1 MPGLKAAEIDGRLE
15 ESDIDKVLVMCV
27 NDAAVMQAW
36 KKDQGLLQSEYI
48 EFIADKDADVT
59 NACGLKLTGKD
70 ATFHDGTPIAQFD
83 GPNNALGMNSNR
95 CKRTAIYVDNG
106 VVKAMGVSAGPGP
119 AGEKDPAGDDFPE
132 ASCIEAMLEKIKAL

>member
-70 ATFHDGTPIAQFD
+70 ATFHDGTPIGQFD

-95 CKRTAIYVDNG
+95 CKRTAIYVDGG
-106 VVKAMGVSAGPGP
+106 VVKAMGISAGPGP

>member
-70 ATFHDGTPIAQFD
+70 ATFHDGTPIA
-83 GPNNALGMNSNR
+83 
-95 CKRTAIYVDNG
+95 
-106 VVKAMGVSAGPGP
+106 
-119 AGEKDPAGDDFPE
+119 
-132 ASCIEAMLEKIKAL
+132 

>member
-1 MPGLKAAEIDGRLE
+1 MY
-15 ESDIDKVLVMCV
+15 VFCV

-95 CKRTAIYVDNG
+95 CKRTAIYVDGG